1 MADIRYAFRVLAR
14 TPIVSLIVVASLAL
28 GIGANTAIFAII
40 HQVILRSLPVQAP
53 EELVFFYQPGPA
65 QGRTSTDDRDMPSF
79 HHPMFRELQERQTA
93 FTGIAG
99 FRGASASLSYQGNAV
114 PGAIT
119 LVSGNYFQV
128 FGLKP
133 AMGRLFTE
141 EDDKTPGAHHVVVL
155 DHGFWTRQ
163 LGARLDVL
171 NQTLIVNGNPM
182 TVVGVAPA
190 NFQGETPGRKVD
202 AYVPLRMKAQMTPNW
217 DGLNNRKDY
226 WVNLV
231 GRIKPG
237 LSRQQAEETING
249 PYHAM
254 LEEEA
259 KILSQPSPQFLER
272 WLKKRILLR
281 PAEEGRGGM
290 KREARIPLILLS
302 GITGFVLLIACA
314 NAANLL
320 LAKASGRR
328 KEIAIRLSMGASR
341 ARLVRQLLCEALLLS
356 VGGGVLGIAV
366 AQWTMNATLSF
377 IPASAHA
384 QFLTNDLPAP
394 VLLYCLVIS
403 LLTGLIFGLYPAWQA
418 TRTQVATTLKDQGA
432 SVVGAASGKTFRNSL
447 VVGQVALSLLLLFSS
462 GLFSMSLVNL
472 TRVDLGIDPDRL
484 ITFSLSPSLS
494 NYNAARTVALFEQLE
509 DKLGSTPG
517 VKMISGSMVPVIAG
531 DNWNSSINVE
541 GFAPADKEDVH
552 SAYSEVGP
560 GFFATMGTPL
570 IGGREF
576 TRRDSLGAQK
586 VAIVNETFVKRFCQG
601 RNPIGLHMGTDTGP
615 KAKRDI
621 EIVGVVKDSRYS
633 DLNSEQR
640 AVFYTPYRQ
649 DERLGSLYFYVRTT
663 IEPEQFAGIIRREVA
678 RLDPNVP
685 VDRLRTMNAQIDESI
700 FVTRLIS
707 TFAATFAGLAT
718 LLAAIGLYG
727 VLAYTVAQRTREIG
741 IRMALGANATE
752 VRGLV
757 LRDVGLLLGIGVVIG
772 TAAALAVGQ
781 LFESVIFG
789 VKARDPLVLGASVA
803 VLSLVAILAGSLP
816 ARRATKIDPM
826 VALRYE

>member
-14 TPIVSLIVVASLAL
+14 TPIISLIVVASLAL
-28 GIGANTAIFAII
+28 GIGANTAIFSMI
-40 HQVILRSLPVQAP
+40 HQIILRSLPVEAP
-53 EELVFFYQPGPA
+53 EELAFFYQPGPA
-65 QGRTSTDDRDMPSF
+65 QGRTSSDDKDMPAF
-79 HHPMFRELQERQTA
+79 HHPMFRELQQRQTS

-99 FRGASASLSYQGNAV
+99 FRASSASISYQGSAV
-114 PGAIT
+114 PGRVN

-128 FGLKP
+128 LGLKP
-133 AMGRLFTE
+133 TIGRLFTE
-141 EDDKTPGAHHVVVL
+141 DDDKTPGAHSVVVL

-163 LGARLDVL
+163 LGARADVL
-171 NQTLIVNGNPM
+171 NQSITVNGHPL
-182 TVVGVAPA
+182 TVVGIATA
-190 NFQGETPGRKVD
+190 KYQGETPGREVD
-202 AYVPLRMKAQMTPNW
+202 VYVPIRMKAQMTPNW
-217 DGLNNRKDY
+217 NGLDNRKDY

-237 LSRQQAEETING
+237 VTLKQAEEVING

-259 KILSQPSPQFLER
+259 KLLTQPSPRFLEQ
-272 WLKKRILLR
+272 WLKKRIVLR
-281 PAEEGRGGM
+281 AFNEGRGGM
-290 KREARIPLILLS
+290 KREARVPLYLLT

-341 ARLVRQLLCEALLLS
+341 ARLVRQLLAEALVLS
-356 VGGGVLGIAV
+356 VGGGILGIAV
-366 AQWTMNATLSF
+366 ANWTMNATLRF
-377 IPASAHA
+377 VPPSANSG
-384 QFLTNDLPAP
+384 FLTDDLPAP
-394 VLLYCLVIS
+394 VLLYCLAIS
-403 LLTGLIFGLYPAWQA
+403 LLTGLVFGLYPAWQA

-432 SVVGAASGKTFRNSL
+432 SVVGAASGKAFRNSL
-447 VVGQVALSLLLLFSS
+447 VVGQVALSLLLLFSA
-462 GLFSMSLVNL
+462 GLFSMSLVKL

-484 ITFSLSPSLS
+484 ITFSLRPSLS
-494 NYNAARTVALFEQLE
+494 NYNAARSVALFEQLE
-509 DKLGSTPG
+509 DKLSATPG
-517 VKMISGSMVPVIAG
+517 VKMVSGSMVPVIAG
-531 DNWNSSINVE
+531 DNWNNSINVE
-541 GFAPADKEDVH
+541 GYSPADKEDVH
-552 SAYSEVGP
+552 SSFSEVGP

-576 TRRDSLGAQK
+576 TRRDSAGAPK
-586 VAIVNETFVKRFCQG
+586 VAIVNESFVKRFCQG
-601 RNPIGLHMGTDTGP
+601 RNPIGMRMGSDTGP
-615 KAKRDI
+615 QAKRDI

-640 AVFYTPYRQ
+640 AVYYTPYRQ

-663 IEPEQFAGIIRREVA
+663 IEPEQFAAIIRREVA

-700 FVTRLIS
+700 FVQRLIS

-727 VLAYTVAQRTREIG
+727 VLAYTVTQRTREIG

-757 LRDVGLLLGIGVVIG
+757 LREVGLLLGIGVVIG
-772 TAAALAVGQ
+772 AAGALAVGQ

-789 VKARDPLVLGASVA
+789 VKARDPFVLAGSVA